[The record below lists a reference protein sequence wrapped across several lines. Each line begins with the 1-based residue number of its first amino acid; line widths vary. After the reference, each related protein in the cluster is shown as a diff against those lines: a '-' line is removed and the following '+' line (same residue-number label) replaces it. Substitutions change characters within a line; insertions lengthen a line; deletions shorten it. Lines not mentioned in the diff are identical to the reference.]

1 MISVWNR
8 LNHGQFC
15 VDISP
20 NKRILSA
27 LACFLREYFLIQFIA
42 VFSIST
48 EPFVLEELFIFPFT
62 WADGRQRFAN
72 KRHDIQ
78 TWQGREVGLTDCHLQ
93 PSWQLRLSCDHL
105 EMVSR
110 EDRQTYRDVD
120 TWTESYKRGQTDIQ
134 SYGHMDRIT

>member
-120 TWTESYKRGQTDIQ
+120 TWTKSHKRGQTDIQ
-134 SYGHMDRIT
+134 RCGHVDRFT